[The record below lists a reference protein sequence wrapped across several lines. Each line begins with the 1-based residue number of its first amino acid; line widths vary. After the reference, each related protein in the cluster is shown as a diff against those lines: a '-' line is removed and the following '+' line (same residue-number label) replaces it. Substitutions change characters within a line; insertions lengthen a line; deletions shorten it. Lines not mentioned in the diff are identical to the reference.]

1 MNIHTPQLVPRISQQ
16 VQDQA
21 PALDIPPTP
30 QQVLKASHWAT
41 MARLHAGVDVH
52 DFTTGTVLATIY
64 STVSCSQLFVTVP
77 AAGKGEVY
85 LRTRAYEQEVMPP
98 LWQAQMALVV
108 NVPVRSRNLSLT
120 RISSSAGM
128 GCGPPAI
135 CQSEFAENRATDS
148 HCQKSVSHH

>member
-21 PALDIPPTP
+21 PALDMPPTP

-85 LRTRAYEQEVMPP
+85 LRTRAYEQEVMS
-98 LWQAQMALVV
+98 AALAGTDG
-108 NVPVRSRNLSLT
+108 PCSKCARSFQKFEPDADLFKCWHGLRPSSNLSI
-120 RISSSAGM
+120 RIRRKSS
-128 GCGPPAI
+128 
-135 CQSEFAENRATDS
+135 N
-148 HCQKSVSHH
+148 